1 MNTRRRERG
10 QAASLL
16 LCFLLSLG
24 MLLGPA
30 HTAQAQ
36 EGTTG
41 IVAGELTDASGG
53 VLPGVS
59 VVFTNSVNGR
69 VHTVQTDGSGAYRIE
84 LPPGA
89 YAVRFE
95 LSGFARQETPRLEVQ
110 LGRTYD
116 LDASLKVGN
125 ISEAVQVT
133 AENAPLVD
141 TRGTM
146 IAHNVTAEEID
157 RLPKGRS
164 FQSIALAAPSVN
176 SGEIEGGFQVNGASG
191 AENAFTVDGVNTTSL
206 VNGASRQ
213 NTVFE
218 YIQEVQVK
226 TTGIPAEFGGALGGV
241 ISAVTKSGGNI
252 FTGETHYYHDG
263 STLSAG
269 PVKRLVLSPIDD
281 KTVTYVQDEKQADI
295 RHEFGGSLG
304 GPIVRDRVFF
314 FGSFSPRIN
323 TRTNDYLFSSG
334 TDPGEIKR
342 TSKFVQGFGK
352 ISVGSRRVNAYGTV
366 LATPSYVK
374 GTLLSY
380 NGIGPQ
386 FTSSSKAAAEP
397 NVERGWE
404 QMQVNVTGN
413 VDVVIT
419 NGAYATFRVGNFHDR
434 YSDTG
439 IPNTTSWTYQT
450 LAPSTLSNGATL
462 PASLQGPVST
472 VNTPRALITNFDTT
486 KRRTFNA
493 DYNHTF
499 QGAGWHTLKGGL
511 GFQKVTN
518 DVNSLYPGGYVFI
531 WWDSSTNFTGQTR
544 DRGTYGYYEVNNS
557 GTIGQA
563 GSNITSLYVQDQWQ
577 IGDRLT
583 LNLGIRTEN
592 ESIPTFR
599 PDIRPE
605 AFAFSFADKIAPR
618 LGFAYDVMG
627 NGRAKLYAS
636 YGRYYDWTKYELAR
650 GSFGGDI
657 WCVKYR
663 AIDDPNA
670 PLTANYDN
678 APGRDLWRPGGAT
691 TASGCRD
698 RRGHSIDAIDPN
710 LKPMSQDSF
719 SAGFDFEVN
728 ERTVATVHFVH
739 NNLVRTIEDLAGIV
753 DGDEV
758 YVIGNPGEGFTE
770 MTLASSSPLT
780 AGGTLTSPGSFAT
793 PKPMRQYD
801 AVEFGISRR
810 FSGRWFGSANLTIS
824 RLYGNY
830 AGIASSDEIRTPTTG
845 VSSSTAQQQ
854 GGSTFRQGGNANRA
868 WDLDDWMFD
877 AQGNLDVRG
886 RLATDRPVVAKFY
899 GAYNLA
905 TNTQIGAF
913 VYAGSGTPI
922 TTYVA
927 TNHQTEVM
935 PFGRGDM
942 GRTPFFSKTDLLLS
956 HELLMAG
963 NKRMRFELNV
973 LNAFNQKTA
982 RHIFN
987 YLNRGAGTPRS
998 ASAINLGNTALDKGY
1013 DVNALIRATPDGE
1026 NAYDP
1031 RYGMDD
1037 LFEPGTQG
1045 QVSVKFLF

>member
-1 MNTRRRERG
+1 MNTRRREQGR
-10 QAASLL
+10 AASLL

-30 HTAQAQ
+30 HIAQAQ

-69 VHTVQTDGSGAYRIE
+69 VHTAQTDGSGAYRIE

-141 TRGTM
+141 TRSTI

-164 FQSIALAAPSVN
+164 FQSIALTAPSVN

-206 VNGASRQ
+206 VNGSSRQ

-252 FTGETHYYHDG
+252 FTGEGHYYFDG
-263 STLSAG
+263 SPLSAG

-281 KTVTYVQDEKQADI
+281 KTVTYVQDEKQSDI
-295 RHEFGGSLG
+295 RHEFGGSIG

-314 FGSFSPRIN
+314 FGSFSPRVN
-323 TRTNDYLFSSG
+323 SRTNDYLYSSG
-334 TDPGEIKR
+334 TDPGEIER
-342 TSKFVQGFGK
+342 TTKLVQAFGK
-352 ISVGSRRVNAYGTV
+352 ISVGSRRVNAYVTT
-366 LATPSYVK
+366 LATPTYVK
-374 GTLLSY
+374 GTLSAY

-386 FTSSSKAAAEP
+386 FISSTKAAAQP
-397 NVERGWE
+397 NIDRGWE
-404 QMQVNVTGN
+404 QMQVNTTGN
-413 VDVVIT
+413 VDVVVS
-419 NGAYATFRVGNFHDR
+419 NGAYATFRGGYFHDR

-439 IPNTTSWTYQT
+439 IPLTTSWTYNT
-450 LAPSTLSNGATL
+450 VAPPVLSNGATL
-462 PASLQGPVST
+462 PASIQGPVNH
-472 VNTPRALITNFDTT
+472 VNTPRAQITDFDTT
-486 KRRTFNA
+486 KRQTFNA

-499 QGAGWHTLKGGL
+499 QGGGWHTLKGGA
-511 GFQKVTN
+511 GFQHIEN
-518 DVNSLYPGGYVFI
+518 DVNSMYPGGYVVI
-531 WWDSSTNFTGQTR
+531 NWDRSTGLSGQTP
-544 DRGTYGYYEVNNS
+544 DRGLYGWYEVNNL
-557 GTIGQA
+557 GTIGKA
-563 GSNITSLYVQDQWQ
+563 GANITSLYIQDQWQ

-583 LNLGIRTEN
+583 LNLGVRTEN
-592 ESIPTFR
+592 EAIPTFK
-599 PDIRPE
+599 PEIKPE
-605 AFAFSFADKIAPR
+605 AFSFSFKDKLAPR
-618 LGFAYDVMG
+618 LGFAYDVFG

-636 YGRYYDWTKYELAR
+636 YGRYFDWTKYEIAR

-657 WCVKYR
+657 WCTKYR
-663 AIDDPNA
+663 SIDDPNA
-670 PLTANYDN
+670 PLSANYDN
-678 APGRDLWRPGGAT
+678 APGRDLWKPGGAN

-698 RRGHSIDAIDPN
+698 RRGDSINNVDPN
-710 LKPMSQDSF
+710 LKPMSQDSY

-728 ERTVATVHFVH
+728 PRTVATIHFVH
-739 NNLVRTIEDLAGIV
+739 NNLNRTIEDLAGLV

-758 YVIGNPGEGFTE
+758 YVIGNPGEGLSETN
-770 MTLASSSPLT
+770 LASSSPAT
-780 AGGTLTSPGSFAT
+780 GPFPT
-793 PKPMRQYD
+793 PKPKRQYD
-801 AVEFGISRR
+801 AVELGISRR

-845 VSSSTAQQQ
+845 TSSSTAQQQ
-854 GGSTFRQGGNANRA
+854 AGSTFRQGGNVNRA
-868 WDLDDWMFD
+868 WDLEDWMFD
-877 AQGNLDVRG
+877 AYGNLDVRG

-905 TNTQIGAF
+905 QNTQIGAF

-922 TTYVA
+922 TTYVV

-935 PFGRGDM
+935 PEGRGDM
-942 GRTPFFSKTDLLLS
+942 GRTPFFSKTDLLFS
-956 HELLMAG
+956 HEMPMAG
-963 NKRMRFELNV
+963 NKRLRLELNV

-982 RHIFN
+982 RHVFN
-987 YLNRGAGTPRS
+987 YLNRGAGLARGS
-998 ASAINLGNTALDKGY
+998 SAIDLSTTDLKAGY
-1013 DVNALIRATPDGE
+1013 DYNALIRATPDGQ

-1031 RYGMDD
+1031 RYGMED

-1045 QVSVKFLF
+1045 QLSVKFLF

>member
-1 MNTRRRERG
+1 MNTRRREQG

-30 HTAQAQ
+30 HTARAQ

-59 VVFTNSVNGR
+59 VVFTNAVNGR
-69 VHTVQTDGSGAYRIE
+69 IHTVQTDGSGAYRVE

-141 TRGTM
+141 TRSTI

-164 FQSIALAAPSVN
+164 FQSIALTAPSVN
-176 SGEIEGGFQVNGASG
+176 SGDIEGGFQVNGASG

-269 PVKRLVLSPIDD
+269 PVKRLVLSPIDE
-281 KTVTYVQDEKQADI
+281 KTVTYVQDEKQGDI

-304 GPIVRDRVFF
+304 GPIVRDRLFF
-314 FGSFSPRIN
+314 FGSFSPRVN
-323 TRTNDYLFSSG
+323 TRTNEYMFASG

-342 TSKFVQGFGK
+342 TSKFIQGFGK
-352 ISVGSRRVNAYGTV
+352 VSAGSRRVNAYATV
-366 LATPSYVK
+366 LATPTYVK
-374 GTLLSY
+374 GTLLAY
-380 NGIGPQ
+380 NGTGPQ
-386 FTSSSKAAAEP
+386 FVSSTKAAAAP
-397 NVERGWE
+397 NIERGWE

-413 VDVVIT
+413 VDVVVT

-434 YSDTG
+434 YTDTG

-450 LAPSTLSNGATL
+450 PSSNAPGL
-462 PASLQGPVST
+462 PANLAGPQGH
-472 VNTPRALITNFDTT
+472 VNTPRAQITNFDTT

-499 QGAGWHTLKGGL
+499 QGGGWHTLKGGA
-511 GFQKVTN
+511 GFQRVTN
-518 DVNSLYPGGYVFI
+518 DVDSLYPGGYVFI
-531 WWDSSTNFTGQTR
+531 WWGSSTNFTGQTP
-544 DRGTYGYYEVNNS
+544 DRGTYGYYEVNNL
-557 GTIGQA
+557 GTIGKA
-563 GSNITSLYVQDQWQ
+563 GADITSLYVQDQWQ

-592 ESIPTFR
+592 ETIPTFR
-599 PDIRPE
+599 PDIKAE
-605 AFAFSFADKIAPR
+605 AVAFGFADKIAPR

-636 YGRYYDWTKYELAR
+636 YGRYYDWTKYELVR

-663 AIDDPNA
+663 AIDDPNV
-670 PLTANYDN
+670 PLTATYDN
-678 APGRDLWRPGGAT
+678 APGRDIWKPGGAT

-698 RRGHSIDAIDPN
+698 RRSNSINNVDPD

-728 ERTVATVHFVH
+728 PRTVATIHYVH
-739 NNLVRTIEDLAGIV
+739 NNLVRTIEDLGALV
-753 DGDEV
+753 NGDEE
-758 YVIGNPGEGFTE
+758 YIIGNPGEGLSATAV
-770 MTLASSSPLT
+770 ASGSPLT
-780 AGGTLTSPGSFAT
+780 AGGTLTSPGTFPM
-793 PKPMRQYD
+793 PKAKRQYD
-801 AVEFGISRR
+801 ALELGISRR
-810 FSGRWFGSANLTIS
+810 FSGKWFGSANLTIS

-830 AGIASSDEIRTPTTG
+830 AGLSSSDEIRTPTTG
-845 VSSSTAQQQ
+845 VAATAAQQQ
-854 GGSTFRQGGNANRA
+854 AGNTFRQGGNVNRA

-877 AQGNLDVRG
+877 SKGNLNVLG

-905 TNTQIGAF
+905 RNTQIGAF

-922 TTYVA
+922 TTYVV

-935 PFGRGDM
+935 PEGRGDM

-956 HELLMAG
+956 HELEMAG
-963 NKRMRFELNV
+963 NKRLRFELNV

-987 YLNRGAGTPRS
+987 YLNRGAGQPRG

-1013 DVNALIRATPDGE
+1013 DYNALIRATPDGA

-1031 RYGMDD
+1031 RYEMDD